1 MTEGTPVTDGAAEGT
16 PDGACRGIARSEDPD
31 LAQPVPRVPAAPGD
45 APLGEGGAEGPAE
58 VVPTPAPR
66 RSRRWALWTAL
77 AAVVVLLACG
87 LPAALVAGE
96 RGSTGPAVA
105 AVEPATV
112 VARQFAERVDA
123 QLDRQSAAL
132 LRGDRA
138 GWLAVA
144 EPGVH
149 AELRRRFAALRAL
162 RVTGWQARP
171 DGLPTPVEGRPGE
184 WRVMVEFRYCFAVP
198 DCRTSPVLTATRWR
212 DATQPRL
219 LAVEPSA
226 SRSAGTRPWEVSD
239 LVVAVGERTVVATT
253 PAQRK
258 RLPDLLARAES
269 AARIADTYAV
279 DGRTP
284 DRYRIFHAGPA
295 EWKRWYGGGRPR
307 WTAGYAVTVGGGHHE
322 VVLNADSVT
331 GTGLDDLLRHELT
344 HAATMPDVGYPG
356 ARAWWLVEGLAEYA
370 GVDGRPVERYD
381 GLADVRRLVTGDWS
395 GRLDRLAP
403 AGSAPADRVSGSYGV
418 AYLAV
423 QHLVDRFGIERL
435 LALFRVVAHEGRS
448 LDEAAD
454 EVFDTPWSVLHDECV
469 AYARSLTG

>member
-1 MTEGTPVTDGAAEGT
+1 MTDGEHGT
-16 PDGACRGIARSEDPD
+16 DG
-31 LAQPVPRVPAAPGD
+31 
-45 APLGEGGAEGPAE
+45 GPAPDE
-58 VVPTPAPR
+58 PVAVVPEEPPR

-87 LPAALVAGE
+87 LPAALLAGGQ
-96 RGSTGPAVA
+96 GSAGPGRPAVA
-105 AVEPATV
+105 AVDPATV
-112 VARQFAERVDA
+112 VARQFAERIGA

-144 EPGVH
+144 EPAVH
-149 AELRRRFAALRAL
+149 AELGRRFTALRAL

-212 DATQPRL
+212 DGTQPKL

-226 SRSAGTRPWEVSD
+226 SRSAGTRPWEISD

-253 PAQRK
+253 PALRK
-258 RLPDLLARAES
+258 RLPDLLARAEA

-284 DRYRIFHAGPA
+284 DRYRIFHAGRT
-295 EWKRWYGGGRPR
+295 EWKRWYGGGRPK

-322 VVLNADSVT
+322 VVLNADSLT
-331 GTGLDDLLRHELT
+331 ETGLDDLLRHELT
-344 HAATMPDVGYPG
+344 HAATMPEGGYPG
-356 ARAWWLVEGLAEYA
+356 ARTWWLIEGVAEYA
-370 GVDGRPVERYD
+370 GVDGRPVDRYD
-381 GLADVRRLVTGDWS
+381 GLADVRQLITGDWS

-403 AGSAPADRVSGSYGV
+403 AHNASADRVSGSYGL

-423 QHLVDRFGIERL
+423 QHLVDRFGTERL
-435 LALFRVVAHEGRS
+435 LAFFRSVAHEGRS

-469 AYARSLTG
+469 AYARSVAG